1 MNKHMII
8 KNDYPLSE
16 ILWYKVGGKAKYYIV
31 VESIED
37 VLQAFDFIKEN
48 HPKHIFI
55 CGLGSN
61 LIFSD
66 DYFDGTVVRI
76 ASNKNNP
83 NNIRILEGGLV
94 ECFGGVVLDDLIKFC
109 FENSLVGLEW
119 AGGLPGT
126 VGAGVRGNV
135 GAFGGEIKDS
145 FVNAQILEFNDD
157 GEYKVNEIGSDNF
170 HFSYRNSIVKEKKK
184 LIVLSALFQLKKADP
199 EDLEKAK
206 EVYQKSVDYRKIN
219 HPIEYPTCGSVFKNI
234 HTTANVEKIVS
245 VWPETQELVDGKWH
259 GKFSMGYIIKRL
271 GLTGYK
277 VGQME
282 VSSKHSNFII
292 NLGGAKANDS
302 KAIISEIQK
311 RVHDT
316 FGFTPEV
323 EVEIVQ

>member
-1 MNKHMII
+1 MTI

-16 ILWYKVGGKAKYYIV
+16 ILWYKVGGKAKYYIFA
-31 VESIED
+31 ENKED

-48 HPKHIFI
+48 KPQRIFI

-66 DYFDGTVVRI
+66 DYFDGLVMRI
-76 ASNKNNP
+76 STTDKTNSLQIIDKDA
-83 NNIRILEGGLV
+83 IEV
-94 ECFGGVVLDDLIKFC
+94 FGGVVLDDLITFC

-145 FVNAQILEFNDD
+145 FISAEVLEMKD
-157 GEYKVNEIGSDNF
+157 GGYETYEIGREDF
-170 HFSYRNSIVKEKKK
+170 HFSYRNSIVKEKKN
-184 LIVLSALFQLKKADP
+184 LIVLSALFQFKKVDA
-199 EDLEKAK
+199 EELEKAK
-206 EVYQKSVDYRKIN
+206 EVYKKSVDYRKTN

-234 HTTANVEKIVS
+234 HTKEDVAKILS

-277 VGQME
+277 VGGME
-282 VSSKHSNFII
+282 VSPKHSNFIV
-292 NLGGAKANDS
+292 NLGGAKASDS

-311 RVHDT
+311 RVYDT
-316 FGFTPEV
+316 FGFSPEV